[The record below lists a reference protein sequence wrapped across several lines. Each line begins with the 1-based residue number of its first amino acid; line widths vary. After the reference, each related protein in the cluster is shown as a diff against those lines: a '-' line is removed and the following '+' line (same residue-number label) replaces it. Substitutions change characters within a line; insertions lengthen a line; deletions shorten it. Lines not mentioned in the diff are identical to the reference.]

1 MAGLVP
7 AISTRRA
14 PRIIDRGRRDKPGD
28 DHPSLAWNRKPL
40 VYYVDL
46 TLNGLIFGSMY
57 ALMAVGLT
65 LVYGLLR
72 ILHIA
77 HAAVYAFGAFVTVI
91 VANAT
96 GSIALGIVVAMIA
109 SALLGGAIYRLL
121 YQPLLGQPPYVA
133 MIASI
138 GLLVFLEDAFRIL
151 FGEQGLTF
159 RSDPYP
165 TQIFDLFGLT
175 INTVQIAMLVVSTV
189 SLAALELFITRTRI
203 GTAWRATVSNPTI
216 ATSFGV
222 DPISVRY
229 LNFFIGSALAGLAG
243 ALIALLNNFVEPSM
257 GFVVSYKALAI
268 IVLGG
273 LGSIRGTLIASL
285 ALGLIESFGTIALR
299 FYLDRDALAFLF
311 LIIVLMVRPQGLAGA
326 RTA

>member
-1 MAGLVP
+1 M
-7 AISTRRA
+7 
-14 PRIIDRGRRDKPGD
+14 
-28 DHPSLAWNRKPL
+28 
-40 VYYVDL
+40 YYLDL

-77 HAAVYAFGAFVTVI
+77 HAAVYAFGAFITVI

-96 GSIALGIVVAMIA
+96 GSIALGIVLAMIA

-121 YQPLLGQPPYVA
+121 YQPLLVHPPYVA
-133 MIASI
+133 MIASM
-138 GLLVFLEDAFRIL
+138 GLLVFMEDAFRIV

-159 RSDPYP
+159 KRNPYP
-165 TQIFDLFGLT
+165 TQIFDVLGLT

-189 SLAALELFITRTRI
+189 CLIALGLFTTKTRM
-203 GTAWRATVSNPTI
+203 GVAWRATVSNPTI

-222 DPISVRY
+222 DALQVRY
-229 LNFFIGSALAGLAG
+229 MNFFIGSALAGLAG

-273 LGSIRGTLIASL
+273 LGSIRGTLMASF
-285 ALGLIESFGTIALR
+285 ALGLIESFGTIAVGAW
-299 FYLDRDALAFLF
+299 LDRDALAFLF
-311 LIIVLMVRPQGLAGA
+311 LIVVLMIRPQGFAGA
-326 RTA
+326 KTA

>member
-1 MAGLVP
+1 MAYYIDLAFNGLV
-7 AISTRRA
+7 
-14 PRIIDRGRRDKPGD
+14 
-28 DHPSLAWNRKPL
+28 
-40 VYYVDL
+40 
-46 TLNGLIFGSMY
+46 FGCMY

-77 HAAVYAFGAFVTVI
+77 HAAVYAFGAYITVI

-96 GSIALGIVVAMIA
+96 GSIAIGILAAIA
-109 SALLGGAIYRLL
+109 AATLLGMAIYRLL
-121 YQPLLGQPPYVA
+121 YEPLLDYPPYVA

-138 GLLVFLEDAFRIL
+138 GLLVVMEDGFRIA

-159 RSDPYP
+159 ARNPYP
-165 TQIFDLFGLT
+165 TQLHDIAGLT
-175 INTVQIAMLVVSTV
+175 VNTVQIAIIALSTV
-189 SLAALELFITRTRI
+189 CLILLALFTTRTRI
-203 GTAWRATVSNPTI
+203 GIGWRATVSDPRI

-222 DPISVRY
+222 DAIKVRY
-229 LNFFIGSALAGLAG
+229 LNFAIGSALAALGG
-243 ALIALLNNFVEPSM
+243 ALIALLNNFVEPTM

-273 LGSIRGTLIASL
+273 LGSLQGTLIASL
-285 ALGLIESFGTIALR
+285 ALGLTESYGTIFVGR
-299 FYLDRDALAFLF
+299 FLDRDAIAFLF
-311 LIIVLMVRPQGLAGA
+311 LIAVLLIRPQGLAGA

>member
-1 MAGLVP
+1 
-7 AISTRRA
+7 
-14 PRIIDRGRRDKPGD
+14 
-28 DHPSLAWNRKPL
+28 

-46 TLNGLIFGSMY
+46 ALNGLIFGSMY

-77 HAAVYAFGAFVTVI
+77 HAAVYAFGAFITVI
-91 VANAT
+91 VANAS
-96 GSIALGIVVAMIA
+96 GSIALGILVAVVC
-109 SALLGGAIYRLL
+109 SAILGAGIYRLL
-121 YQPLLGQPPYVA
+121 YQPLLVHPPYVA

-138 GLLVFLEDAFRIL
+138 GLLILMEDGFRIV

-159 RSDPYP
+159 ARNPYP
-165 TQIFDLFGLT
+165 TQMHELGGVT

-189 SLAALELFITRTRI
+189 CLTALGLFITRTRI
-203 GTAWRATVSNPTI
+203 GVAWRATVSNPTI

-222 DPISVRY
+222 DAIKVRY
-229 LNFFIGSALAGLAG
+229 LNFLIGSALAALAG
-243 ALIALLNNFVEPSM
+243 ALIALLNNYVEPTM

-273 LGSIRGTLIASL
+273 LGSVRGTLIASY
-285 ALGLIESFGTIALR
+285 ALGIVESFGTI
-299 FYLDRDALAFLF
+299 FVGPYLDRDAIAFLF
-311 LIIVLMVRPQGLAGA
+311 LIVILMVRPQGLAGA

>member
-1 MAGLVP
+1 MAYYIDLAFNGLV
-7 AISTRRA
+7 
-14 PRIIDRGRRDKPGD
+14 
-28 DHPSLAWNRKPL
+28 
-40 VYYVDL
+40 
-46 TLNGLIFGSMY
+46 FGCMY

-77 HAAVYAFGAFVTVI
+77 HAAVYAFGAYITVI

-96 GSIALGIVVAMIA
+96 GSIAIGILAAIA
-109 SALLGGAIYRLL
+109 AGTLLGMAIYRLL
-121 YQPLLGQPPYVA
+121 YEPLLDYPPYVA

-138 GLLVFLEDAFRIL
+138 GLLVVMEDGFRIA

-159 RSDPYP
+159 ARNPYP
-165 TQIFDLFGLT
+165 TQLHDIAGLT
-175 INTVQIAMLVVSTV
+175 VNTVQIAIIALSTICLVL
-189 SLAALELFITRTRI
+189 LALFTTRTRI
-203 GTAWRATVSNPTI
+203 GIGWRATVSDPRI

-222 DPISVRY
+222 DAIKVRY
-229 LNFFIGSALAGLAG
+229 LNFAIGSALAALGG
-243 ALIALLNNFVEPSM
+243 ALIALLNNFVEPTM

-273 LGSIRGTLIASL
+273 LGSLQGTLIASL
-285 ALGLIESFGTIALR
+285 ALGLTESYGTIFVGR
-299 FYLDRDALAFLF
+299 FLDRDAIAFLF
-311 LIIVLMVRPQGLAGA
+311 LIAVLLIRPQGLAGA